1 LSSFRLKLS
10 SFWLKLSSF
19 WLKLSS
25 FWQGRLPFPA
35 RPGDPLRGLLL
46 LDARGV
52 GLRRTGEAGARA
64 VAALQDRADERE
76 FGRLRLLLGPSAA
89 QHHPARRGAR

>member
-1 LSSFRLKLS
+1 MGLP
-10 SFWLKLSSF
+10 KLSSF

-35 RPGDPLRGLLL
+35 RPGDPLRGLLH

-52 GLRRTGEAGARA
+52 GLRRTGEAGSRA
-64 VAALQDRADERE
+64 VAALQDRAGERE
-76 FGRLRLLLGPSAA
+76 FGRLRLLLGPPAA
-89 QHHPARRGAR
+89 QHHPARHGAR